1 MELQLGNK
9 VPVAWHLGADN
20 YAAGDYHPGTVII
33 GPEQGG
39 KVVATSEFTDGR
51 GAILIAQ
58 PTAGPW
64 EAGLVDGL
72 NTLNG
77 EGGSSHFWMSPSI
90 CDDQRIER
98 WVIAMGRDGLNELG
112 QDLSVADIFDP
123 YHQEGA
129 TPGYGHVLY
138 GDDGREPRFFKTENF
153 AGKAVDQQSML
164 LVELVQYISDD
175 ILHATAAYPAFNR
188 NLTGGGSVARYLESA
203 RAWCTKNSIAII
215 NDYLTGCGS
224 GATTTTTTEA
234 PTTTTTTEDAARTTT
249 TTTVAPTTTTTTLAA
264 TTTTTAAPTTTTTTA
279 ASGPTTTT
287 TTRAIL
293 CNCYA
298 LTNATGNAVTLN
310 YVDCNGALATISVLA
325 NSNDQTVCAQ
335 SYDANPELTV
345 TNSGDGC
352 VFDEA
357 NNQWDCCPRYNINY
371 NAGTKSFTVGCAA
384 SEDVITLA
392 ISHSAFGLFTQGT
405 DYTISYPAQTGC
417 LTVTMTNIP
426 QGTYTFVINGCT
438 YTYLFGG

>member
-1 MELQLGNK
+1 MELELGNK

-20 YAAGDYHPGTVII
+20 YAAGDYHPGTVIF

-39 KVVATSEFTDGR
+39 KVNATGEFTDGR

-112 QDLSVADIFDP
+112 QNLSAADIFDP

-129 TPGYGHVLY
+129 TPGYGHVVY
-138 GDDGREPRFFKTENF
+138 GDDGREPRFFKTANF
-153 AGKAVDQQSML
+153 AGKSVDQQSML

-175 ILHATAAYPAFNR
+175 ILHATVAYPAFNR

-224 GATTTTTTEA
+224 GATTTTTT
-234 PTTTTTTEDAARTTT
+234 TEVDARTTT
-249 TTTVAPTTTTTTLAA
+249 TTTVAPTT
-264 TTTTTAAPTTTTTTA
+264 
-279 ASGPTTTT
+279 
-287 TTRAIL
+287 
-293 CNCYA
+293 A
-298 LTNATGNAVTLN
+298 L
-310 YVDCNGALATISVLA
+310 
-325 NSNDQTVCAQ
+325 
-335 SYDANPELTV
+335 
-345 TNSGDGC
+345 
-352 VFDEA
+352 F
-357 NNQWDCCPRYNINY
+357 
-371 NAGTKSFTVGCAA
+371 F
-384 SEDVITLA
+384 
-392 ISHSAFGLFTQGT
+392 
-405 DYTISYPAQTGC
+405 
-417 LTVTMTNIP
+417 
-426 QGTYTFVINGCT
+426 
-438 YTYLFGG
+438 

>member
-1 MELQLGNK
+1 MELELGNK

-39 KVVATSEFTDGR
+39 KVVATGEFTDGR

-112 QDLSVADIFDP
+112 QNLSAADIFDP

-129 TPGYGHVLY
+129 IPGYGHVLY
-138 GDDGREPRFFKTENF
+138 GDDGREPRFFKTANF
-153 AGKAVDQQSML
+153 AGKSVDQQSML

-175 ILHATAAYPAFNR
+175 ILHATVAYPAFNR

-224 GATTTTTTEA
+224 GATTTTTT
-234 PTTTTTTEDAARTTT
+234 TEVDARTTT

-264 TTTTTAAPTTTTTTA
+264 TTTTTAAPTTTTTTS
-279 ASGPTTTT
+279 SGEQTTTT
-287 TTRAIL
+287 TSL
-293 CNCYA
+293 PCDCWS
-298 LTNATGNAVTLN
+298 LTNETNNSIMLN
-310 YVDCNGALATISVLA
+310 YTNCDGQAAQEEVLA
-325 NSNDQTVCAQ
+325 NSSNQKVCARIRPANGDLIITA
-335 SYDANPELTV
+335 SNASCAYDSVERV
-345 TNSGDGC
+345 
-352 VFDEA
+352 
-357 NNQWDCCPRYNINY
+357 WDCCPVYDITY
-371 NAGTKSFTVGCAA
+371 NAGTKGFTVGCAVQQ
-384 SEDVITLA
+384 DVITLA
-392 ISHSAFGLFTQGT
+392 VSNSSAGQLTLGT
-405 DYTISYPAQTGC
+405 DYTISYPAPNGC
-417 LTVTMTNIP
+417 LVITLTNIP
-426 QGTYTFVINGCT
+426 QGTYTIRINGCT

>member
-1 MELQLGNK
+1 MELELGNK

-39 KVVATSEFTDGR
+39 KVNATGEFTDGR

-112 QDLSVADIFDP
+112 QNLSAADIFDP

-129 TPGYGHVLY
+129 IPGYGHVLY
-138 GDDGREPRFFKTENF
+138 GDDGREPRFFKTANF
-153 AGKAVDQQSML
+153 AGKSVDQQSML

-175 ILHATAAYPAFNR
+175 ILHATVAYPAFNR

-224 GATTTTTTEA
+224 GATTTTTT
-234 PTTTTTTEDAARTTT
+234 TEVDARTTT

-264 TTTTTAAPTTTTTTA
+264 TTTTTAAPTTTTTTS
-279 ASGPTTTT
+279 SGEQTTTT
-287 TTRAIL
+287 TSL
-293 CNCYA
+293 PCDCWS
-298 LTNATGNAVTLN
+298 LTNETDNSIMLN
-310 YVDCNGALATISVLA
+310 YTNCDGQAAQEEVLA
-325 NSNDQTVCAQ
+325 NSSNQKVCARIRPANGDLIITK
-335 SYDANPELTV
+335 SNAPCTYDSVNRV
-345 TNSGDGC
+345 WN
-352 VFDEA
+352 
-357 NNQWDCCPRYNINY
+357 CCPVYDINY
-371 NAGTKSFTVGCAA
+371 NAGTKSFTVGCALQ
-384 SEDVITLA
+384 EDVITLS
-392 ISHSAFGLFTQGT
+392 ISHSALGQLTLGT
-405 DYTISYPAQTGC
+405 DYSMPTYPAPNGC
-417 LTVTMTNIP
+417 LTVTLTNIP
-426 QGTYTFVINGCT
+426 AGTYTFIINGCR

>member
-1 MELQLGNK
+1 MELELGNK

-39 KVVATSEFTDGR
+39 KVVATSEFTEGR

-138 GDDGREPRFFKTENF
+138 GDDGREPRFFKTANF

-175 ILHATAAYPAFNR
+175 ILHATVAYPRFNR

-224 GATTTTTTEA
+224 GATTTTTAA
-234 PTTTTTTEDAARTTT
+234 PTTT
-249 TTTVAPTTTTTTLAA
+249 TTTVAPTTTTTTVAA
-264 TTTTTAAPTTTTTTA
+264 TTTTTAAPTTTTTTVA
-279 ASGPTTTT
+279 ATTTT
-287 TTRAIL
+287 TTSSGEQTTTTTAAP
-293 CNCYA
+293 CECWS
-298 LTNATGNAVTLN
+298 LTNETENSIILN
-310 YVDCNGALATISVLA
+310 YIDCNGQAAQEEVLA
-325 NSNDQTVCAQ
+325 NSSNQKVCARIRP
-335 SYDANPELTV
+335 ANGELIITPSNAPCV
-345 TNSGDGC
+345 FNNSTNSWVCCPVLDILYDEVRRSFTIGC
-352 VFDEA
+352 VPIEE
-357 NNQWDCCPRYNINY
+357 
-371 NAGTKSFTVGCAA
+371 V
-384 SEDVITLA
+384 VTLEVFRSGGKLA
-392 ISHSAFGLFTQGT
+392 LGEH
-405 DYTISYPAQTGC
+405 YTIAYPAPNGC
-417 LTVTMTNIP
+417 LTITLTMAVP
-426 QGTYTFVINGCT
+426 GTYTFLINGCT
-438 YTYLFGG
+438 YTHNVG